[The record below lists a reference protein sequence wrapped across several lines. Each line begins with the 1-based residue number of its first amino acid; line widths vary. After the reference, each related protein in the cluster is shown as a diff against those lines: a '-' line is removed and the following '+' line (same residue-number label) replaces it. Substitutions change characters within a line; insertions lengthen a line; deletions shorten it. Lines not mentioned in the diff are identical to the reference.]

1 MVTLTDRLNWNKAW
15 DIPSRF
21 LPTPRFPP
29 PVPANEYNSPAEVY
43 ILILPCKVC
52 RSVAKL
58 VDISLDCNICD
69 GISFVH
75 RGVPISI
82 IFFYVYYDEV
92 ISEFLNFSQ
101 MNRNDDN
108 KVFFFSNVLA

>member
-58 VDISLDCNICD
+58 VDISLDFFAMEFP
-69 GISFVH
+69 SF
-75 RGVPISI
+75 IEKFQFLLY
-82 IFFYVYYDEV
+82 FFTF
-92 ISEFLNFSQ
+92 IT
-101 MNRNDDN
+101 M
-108 KVFFFSNVLA
+108 K